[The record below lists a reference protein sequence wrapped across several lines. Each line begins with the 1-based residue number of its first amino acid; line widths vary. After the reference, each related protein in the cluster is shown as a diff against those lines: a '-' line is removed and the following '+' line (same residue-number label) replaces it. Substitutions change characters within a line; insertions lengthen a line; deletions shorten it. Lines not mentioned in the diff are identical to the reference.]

1 MEQVVYDIK
10 LSRNFHL
17 SEFIYSATAQVYGFN
32 QQFEPPVDVLDN
44 IRSLVTNVLQPLRN
58 DVGVINI
65 NSGYRCQ
72 ELNNKIGGV
81 PSSQHLSGM
90 AADIVCDDIRT
101 AACFIIQRDYD
112 QLIIYKNFLHVS
124 YNQGFCRRETIFK
137 TM

>member
-1 MEQVVYDIK
+1 MEQVIFDIK
-10 LSRNFHL
+10 LSRNFLL
-17 SEFIYSATAQVYGFN
+17 SEFIASSTASVYGFKK
-32 QQFEPPVDVLDN
+32 QFEPPVDVLFN
-44 IRSLVTNVLQPLRN
+44 IQSLVTNVLQPLRN

-72 ELNNKIGGV
+72 ALNKKVGGV

-90 AADIVCDDIRT
+90 AADIVCNDIRT
-101 AACFIIQRDYD
+101 AACYIIQRDFD

-124 YNQGFCRRETIFK
+124 YNHGFNRKQTIFK

>member
-1 MEQVVYDIK
+1 MEPIIYDVK
-10 LSRNFHL
+10 LSRNFYL
-17 SEFIYSATAQVYGFN
+17 SEFIRSKTAVLYGFN
-32 QQFEPPVDVLDN
+32 KQFDISFDVVCN
-44 IRSLVTNVLQPLRN
+44 IKELVTNVLQPLRN

-65 NSGYRCQ
+65 NSGYRCK
-72 ELNNKIGGV
+72 ELNNKVGGV
-81 PSSQHLSGM
+81 PSSQHLTGM

>member
-1 MEQVVYDIK
+1 MDPVIYDVK
-10 LSRNFHL
+10 LSRNFFL
-17 SEFIYSATAQVYGFN
+17 SEFIKSKTATLYGFN
-32 QQFEPPVDVLDN
+32 DQFVITYDIIYN
-44 IRSLVTNVLQPLRN
+44 INNLVTNVLQPLRN

-72 ELNNKIGGV
+72 DLNNKVGGV

-101 AACFIIQRDYD
+101 AACYIIQRDYD

-124 YNQGFCRRETIFK
+124 YNHGFNRKQTIFK

>member
-1 MEQVVYDIK
+1 MEQIIYDVK
-10 LSRNFHL
+10 LSRNFFL
-17 SEFIYSATAQVYGFN
+17 SEFIYSATAKVYGFN
-32 QQFEPPVDVLDN
+32 QQFEPPFDVLDN

-65 NSGYRCQ
+65 NSGYRCK
-72 ELNNKIGGV
+72 ELNNKVGGV
-81 PSSQHLSGM
+81 PTSQHLTGM

-101 AACFIIQRDYD
+101 AACYIIQREFD

-124 YNQGFCRRETIFK
+124 YNQNLNRMQTIFK